1 MAVRDVIPDRP
12 ALLFAS
18 PWRPI
23 GNATG
28 LDWTSQMS
36 EDPYQF
42 EEIEGKWR
50 EWWARERLYEAR
62 DDDPRP
68 KYYCLDMF
76 PYPSGSGLHV
86 GHWRSYVLP
95 DAWSRYKMLK
105 GFNVLHP
112 MGWDAFGL
120 PAENDAIH
128 KGIHPEI
135 NTRKNIKNFKRQLI
149 DMSTMYDWSREIDTT
164 DSEYYRWT
172 QWIFVQ
178 MFKKG
183 LAYQASMPINWCPSC
198 KTGIANEEVVGG
210 ACERC
215 GTSVTKKD
223 MRQWM
228 LRITVYADRLL
239 RGLDELDWPEK
250 VKTMQRNWIGRSE
263 GVQATFTA
271 VDKEGREHPVEIFTT
286 RPDTLFGATY
296 LVLAPEHPLVEKLV
310 SADLAR
316 EVAAYVDRAR
326 NVSDQDR
333 TSTKKEKTGLFLGV
347 HARNPVNGE
356 QVPIWVADYVLIGYG
371 TGAIMA
377 VPAHDDRDYEFAGKF
392 GLEVREV
399 VSSEQGVSE
408 QPYLGPGRMVR
419 SGEFT
424 GLDSDVG
431 RTAVTRWLEEKSLGK
446 GTIQFKL
453 RDWVYSRQRYWG
465 EPIPIIHCREC
476 GAVPVDEADLP
487 VRLPEVERYQPTGTG
502 ESPLASIE
510 SFVRVKCPKCG
521 GEARRETDVM
531 PQWAGSSWYFL
542 RYVSPTEKDAL
553 MNETGKKWL
562 PVDMYVG
569 GVEHAIL
576 HLLYARFFTMFL
588 YDIDVVDF
596 EEPFRRLFNQG
607 MITRL
612 AKNGRVEKMSKS
624 KGNVVNPDEL
634 VERYG
639 CDSLRLYELFV
650 GPPEMDAEWGD
661 SGIDGVHRFL
671 KRAWAWVLRSNGNWS
686 RTPSRQMLSARHV
699 LVKKVTERLESFRL
713 NTVVSAMME
722 FLNAVHAL
730 DEAPDRETV
739 GVFLTVLSPFTP
751 HFAEELWE
759 RTGHEPSIFKQAWP
773 EWDEAHAVSD
783 TVTVAVQI
791 NGKMRGKIVVP
802 LDSAEETVL
811 DAALADDAVGR
822 HLDGKEI
829 RKKIYVRNRIL
840 NLVVG

>member
-1 MAVRDVIPDRP
+1 M
-12 ALLFAS
+12 
-18 PWRPI
+18 
-23 GNATG
+23 T
-28 LDWTSQMS
+28 
-36 EDPYQF
+36 EDSYQF
-42 EEIEGKWR
+42 AEIEGKWR
-50 EWWARERLYEAR
+50 DWWASERLYEAR

-95 DAWSRYKMLK
+95 DSWSRYKLLK

-128 KGIHPEI
+128 KGIHPGI
-135 NTRKNIKNFKRQLI
+135 NTRKNIANFKRQLI

-164 DSEYYRWT
+164 DPEYYKWT

-183 LAYQASMPINWCPSC
+183 LAYQASMPINWCSSC

-215 GTSVTKKD
+215 GTPATKREMK
-223 MRQWM
+223 QWM
-228 LRITVYADRLL
+228 LRITVYAERLL
-239 RGLDELDWPEK
+239 QGLNELEWPEK

-263 GVQATFTA
+263 GTQATFDA
-271 VDKEGREHPVEIFTT
+271 FDQDGNGHPVEIFTT

-296 LVLAPEHPLVEKLV
+296 LVLAPEHPLIGRLV
-310 SADLAR
+310 SSDRAE
-316 EVAAYVDRAR
+316 EVAAYVDRTRTA
-326 NVSDQDR
+326 SDQDR
-333 TSTKKEKTGLFLGV
+333 TSTKKEKTGLFLGA
-347 HARNPVNGE
+347 HATNPVSGE
-356 QVPIWVADYVLIGYG
+356 KVPIWVADYVLIRYG
-371 TGAIMA
+371 T
-377 VPAHDDRDYEFAGKF
+377 DDRDYEFARKF
-392 GLEVREV
+392 GLEIREV
-399 VSSEQGVSE
+399 ISSEAGISE
-408 QPYLGPGRMVR
+408 KPYLGKGEMVR
-419 SGEFT
+419 SGDFT

-431 RTAVTRWLEEKSLGK
+431 RAAVTSWLEKKGLGK
-446 GTIQFKL
+446 GTIQYKL

-465 EPIPIIHCREC
+465 EPIPIIHCGKC
-476 GAVPVDEADLP
+476 GPVTVDEADLP

-502 ESPLASIE
+502 ESPLAAIE
-510 SFVRVKCPKCG
+510 SFVRVECPKCG
-521 GEARRETDVM
+521 TEARRETDVM

-542 RYVSPTEKDAL
+542 RYPTPTEKDAL

-588 YDIDVVDF
+588 YDIGVVDF
-596 EEPFRRLFNQG
+596 EEPFSRLFNQG

-612 AKNGRVEKMSKS
+612 SKTGGVEKMSKS
-624 KGNVVNPDEL
+624 KGNVVNPDDL

-650 GPPEMDAEWGD
+650 GPPEMDAEWSD

-671 KRAWAWVLRSNGNWS
+671 KRAWTWVLKANGNWS
-686 RTPSRQMLSARHV
+686 PTPSRQMLSARHL

-722 FLNAVHAL
+722 FLNEVQVL
-730 DEAPDRETV
+730 NTPPDLETV
-739 GVFLTVLSPFTP
+739 EAFLVVLSPFAP
-751 HFAEELWE
+751 HFAEELWG
-759 RTGHEPSIFKQAWP
+759 RTGHQPSIFRQTWP
-773 EWDEAHAVSD
+773 DWDDACTVAD
-783 TVTVAVQI
+783 TVTLAVQV

-802 LDSAEETVL
+802 MDSEEEAVL
-811 DAALADDAVGR
+811 DAALADDAVGK

-829 RKKIYVRNRIL
+829 RKKIYVKNRIL

>member
-1 MAVRDVIPDRP
+1 
-12 ALLFAS
+12 
-18 PWRPI
+18 
-23 GNATG
+23 
-28 LDWTSQMS
+28 MS

-215 GTSVTKKD
+215 GTPVTKKD

-271 VDKEGREHPVEIFTT
+271 VDNEGREHPVEIFTT
-286 RPDTLFGATY
+286 RADTLFGATY

-310 SADLAR
+310 PPDLAR

-392 GLEVREV
+392 GLEIREV

-431 RTAVTRWLEEKSLGK
+431 RAAVTRWLEEKSLGK

-465 EPIPIIHCREC
+465 EPIPIIHCPEC

-510 SFVRVKCPKCG
+510 SFVQVKCPKCG

-542 RYVSPTEKDAL
+542 RYASPTEKDAL

-612 AKNGRVEKMSKS
+612 AKNGRIEKMSKS

-650 GPPEMDAEWGD
+650 GPPEMDVEWGD

-671 KRAWAWVLRSNGNWS
+671 KRAWAWVLRTNGNWS

-739 GVFLTVLSPFTP
+739 EVFLTVLSPFAP

-773 EWDEAHAVSD
+773 EWDEAHTVSD

-802 LDSAEETVL
+802 MDSAEEAVL